1 MRVTQT
7 MVTNNTLQHISD
19 GYGKISDLQDQLSSG
34 KKITRP
40 SQDPVVATMG
50 ISYRTTVNH
59 VDQYQKNVTTAT
71 KWTDTS
77 DSALT
82 QVDSVLQRV
91 RELVTEASTDTY
103 TPQQRQAAGLEVSQL
118 QQQLVTIGNTQI
130 GGQYIFSGSDSA
142 HPLLTQDA
150 ATGAVTVNSVA
161 AANPNLSVEVND
173 GIQVQINVN
182 PNSIFQTATT
192 GGATTSGLFDDLNSL
207 AKDLNSGTASGTQI
221 SQYLSKIDSHLDQVS
236 NAQADLGARE
246 NRLTMVQNRLDSQKS
261 MATTIMAN
269 NEDADFPTTIVQ
281 LNQQQNVYNAAL
293 AVGAKIIQTS
303 LVDFLK

>member
-71 KWTDTS
+71 KWTSTS

-118 QQQLVTIGNTQI
+118 QQQLVNIGNTQV

-142 HPLLTQDA
+142 QPLLTQDA
-150 ATGAVTVNSVA
+150 STGVVTADPQALN
-161 AANPNLSVEVND
+161 NPNLSVEVND
-173 GIQVQINVN
+173 GIQVQINVD
-182 PNSIFQTATT
+182 PTHVFST
-192 GGATTSGLFDDLNSL
+192 GTGSLFDDLNNL
-207 AKDLNSGTASGTQI
+207 AKDLNSGTATGTQI
-221 SQYLSKIDSHLDQVS
+221 GSYLSNIDSHLNEVS

-246 NRLTMVQNRLDSQKS
+246 NRLTMVQNRLDAQKS

>member
-1 MRVTQT
+1 MRVTQA

-19 GYGKISDLQDQLSSG
+19 GYGKISDLQNQLSSG

-50 ISYRTTVNH
+50 ISYRTAVDH
-59 VDQYQKNVTTAT
+59 VDQYEKNVTTAT
-71 KWTDTS
+71 KWTSTTDN
-77 DSALT
+77 ALS

-91 RELVTEASTDTY
+91 RELVNEASTDTY

-118 QQQLVTIGNTQI
+118 QQQLVNIGNTQV
-130 GGQYIFSGSDSA
+130 GGQYIFSGSDTA
-142 HPLLTQDA
+142 NPLLTQN
-150 ATGAVTVNSVA
+150 ATTGVVTANPVA
-161 AANPNLSVEVND
+161 MTNPNLSVEVND
-173 GIQVQINVN
+173 GIQVQINVD
-182 PNSIFQTATT
+182 PNKVFN
-192 GGATTSGLFDDLNSL
+192 SGLFTDLNNL
-207 AKDLNSGTASGTQI
+207 ATDLNSGTATGAQI
-221 SQYLSKIDSHLDQVS
+221 STYLGKIDTHLDEVS

-261 MATTIMAN
+261 IATDIMAN
-269 NEDADFPTTIVQ
+269 NEDADYPTTIIQ

-293 AVGAKIIQTS
+293 SVGAKIIQTS